1 MARVSVPEVIGV
13 AVFTGRFSWISLIN
27 PDFRPR
33 KHGHNVVAGS
43 DTRALFPQF
52 CRILPI
58 GIPKTGVR
66 FALDDFKRLGT
77 EACYRRARVG
87 NPGISEKPKAH
98 FLGGFGCNRPKDFR
112 PLGDDG
118 DACLVGQCHIADSGC
133 LNACPRVV
141 GKLKDG
147 SERKLGAGAHES
159 PKRHLRAIELGAL
172 SKPLFGAI
180 ERLIDLLAEPE
191 CIPVLSPLV
200 QKEIVFRLL
209 TTECGPKIR
218 QIATGGSHIHQISR
232 VIDWIKGNLSER
244 LRVEDLAGRAG
255 MSVST
260 LHHHFRSLTALSPL
274 QFEKHLRL
282 NEARRL
288 MLIDRVDAA
297 TAAFQVGCES
307 PSQFSREDSG
317 GTRPSGGR
325 GVEKRNGRKVPR
337 VHGQRALRQGVIFR
351 CFLPATQALE
361 N

>member
-1 MARVSVPEVIGV
+1 MV
-13 AVFTGRFSWISLIN
+13 
-27 PDFRPR
+27 
-33 KHGHNVVAGS
+33 
-43 DTRALFPQF
+43 
-52 CRILPI
+52 
-58 GIPKTGVR
+58 
-66 FALDDFKRLGT
+66 
-77 EACYRRARVG
+77 
-87 NPGISEKPKAH
+87 
-98 FLGGFGCNRPKDFR
+98 
-112 PLGDDG
+112 LGDNDYVY
-118 DACLVGQCHIADSGC
+118 DATRFFVTSIDLPLIAQILEASPSEPYVGMTLKLDRMQIAQLILDSQLPS
-133 LNACPRVV
+133 LNS
-141 GKLKDG
+141 GKA
-147 SERKLGAGAHES
+147 S
-159 PKRHLRAIELGAL
+159 RAIELGAL

-307 PSQFSREDSG
+307 PSQFSREHSG
-317 GTRPSGGR
+317 GTSPSGGR